1 MGSGRQRRTGKAG
14 AGDQHPRGDRGCPVG
29 LAGSGWRGLVHKAER
44 GERSRGSRHG
54 GEEERRGTVLTGG
67 PEVAEGEASAEWA
80 LG

>member
-1 MGSGRQRRTGKAG
+1 LGHR
-14 AGDQHPRGDRGCPVG
+14 
-29 LAGSGWRGLVHKAER
+29 AEK

-67 PEVAEGEASAEWA
+67 PEVAEGEESAAWA